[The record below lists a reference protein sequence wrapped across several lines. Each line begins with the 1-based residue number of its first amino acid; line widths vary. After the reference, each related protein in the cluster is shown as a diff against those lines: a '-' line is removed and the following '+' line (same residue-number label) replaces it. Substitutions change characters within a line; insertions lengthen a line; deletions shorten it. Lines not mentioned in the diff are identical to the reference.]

1 MNTPVKS
8 LSNLLKSSLKR
19 VEREISKNIKDEEKL
34 ITLTAGHLIKAK
46 GKKIRPL
53 LTLLVS
59 KMLNYKGNADVTL
72 AVCIEFI
79 HNATLLHDDV
89 IDTGKIRRGKLS
101 ANQIWGNKVS
111 VLVGDYLLSRAF
123 KLMVKNKSLK
133 LLEILSQTSLI
144 LARGQI
150 QDVGNNQNV
159 NLTEKKYLS
168 IIDAKTAELFR
179 ISCFLPTIITDQDKR
194 TQKIFNDFGF
204 NFGMA
209 FQLSDDVLDYF
220 GDSSKMGKSVGKDF
234 FEGKVTYPVIHCFKK
249 SDKKSKKIIA
259 KLFFKRK
266 RSKKDLALILDLMK
280 KTNTYKSSI
289 EFVGKYAEKA
299 KTKINKFE
307 GNKYKVYLDELV
319 DHLIIRDK

>member
-179 ISCFLPTIITDQDKR
+179 ISCFLPTIITDQNKK

-289 EFVGKYAEKA
+289 EFVRKYAEKA
-299 KTKINKFE
+299 KSNINKFE

>member
-53 LTLLVS
+53 LTLIVS

-179 ISCFLPTIITDQDKR
+179 ISCFLPTIITDQDKK

-220 GDSSKMGKSVGKDF
+220 GDSNKMGKSVGKDF

-307 GNKYKVYLDELV
+307 GNKYKVYLDDLV

>member
-249 SDKKSKKIIA
+249 SDKKSKRIIA

-266 RSKKDLALILDLMK
+266 RSKKDLAVILNLMK

-289 EFVGKYAEKA
+289 EFVRKYAEKA
-299 KTKINKFE
+299 KTNINKFE

>member
-19 VEREISKNIKDEEKL
+19 VEQEISKNIKDEEKL

-53 LTLLVS
+53 LTLIVS

-179 ISCFLPTIITDQDKR
+179 ISCFLPTIITDENKK

-266 RSKKDLALILDLMK
+266 RSKKDLAVLLNLMK

-289 EFVGKYAEKA
+289 EFVRKYAEKA
-299 KTKINKFE
+299 KTNINKFE

>member
-59 KMLNYKGNADVTL
+59 KMLNYKGNADVAL

-179 ISCFLPTIITDQDKR
+179 ISCFLPTIITDQNKK

-220 GDSSKMGKSVGKDF
+220 GDSGKMGKSVGKDF

-259 KLFFKRK
+259 KLFFKKK
-266 RSKKDLALILDLMK
+266 RSKKDLTLILDLMK

-289 EFVGKYAEKA
+289 EFVRKYAEKA
-299 KTKINKFE
+299 KTNINKFE

>member
-1 MNTPVKS
+1 VNTPVKS

-46 GKKIRPL
+46 GKKIMPI
-53 LTLLVS
+53 LTLLIS

-179 ISCFLPTIITDQDKR
+179 ISCFLPTIITDQNKK

-266 RSKKDLALILDLMK
+266 RSKKDLAVLLNLMK

-289 EFVGKYAEKA
+289 EFVRKYAEKA
-299 KTKINKFE
+299 KTNINKFE

>member
-179 ISCFLPTIITDQDKR
+179 ISCFLPTIITDQNKK

-266 RSKKDLALILDLMK
+266 RSKKDLAVLLNLMK

-299 KTKINKFE
+299 KTNINKFE

>member
-8 LSNLLKSSLKR
+8 LSKLLKRSLKR

-179 ISCFLPTIITDQDKR
+179 ISCFLPTIITDQNKK

-220 GDSSKMGKSVGKDF
+220 GDSSKMGKNVGKDF

-266 RSKKDLALILDLMK
+266 RSKKDLAVLLNLMK

-289 EFVGKYAEKA
+289 EFVRKYAEKA
-299 KTKINKFE
+299 KTNINKFE

>member
-133 LLEILSQTSLI
+133 LLEVLSQTSLI

-179 ISCFLPTIITDQDKR
+179 ISCFLPTIITDQNKK

-266 RSKKDLALILDLMK
+266 RSKKDLTVLLNLMK

-289 EFVGKYAEKA
+289 EFVRKYAEKA
-299 KTKINKFE
+299 KTNINKFE

>member
-179 ISCFLPTIITDQDKR
+179 ISCFLPTIITDQNKK

-266 RSKKDLALILDLMK
+266 RSKKDLAVLLDLMK

-289 EFVGKYAEKA
+289 EFVRKYAEKA
-299 KTKINKFE
+299 KTNINKFE

>member
-19 VEREISKNIKDEEKL
+19 VEIEISKNIKDEEKL
-34 ITLTAGHLIKAK
+34 ITLT

-179 ISCFLPTIITDQDKR
+179 ISCFLPTIITDQNKK

-259 KLFFKRK
+259 KLFFRRK
-266 RSKKDLALILDLMK
+266 RSKKDLVLILDLMK

-289 EFVGKYAEKA
+289 EFVRKYAEKA
-299 KTKINKFE
+299 KTNINKFE

>member
-46 GKKIRPL
+46 GKKIRPI
-53 LTLLVS
+53 LTLLIS

-133 LLEILSQTSLI
+133 LLEILSQTSLV

-179 ISCFLPTIITDQDKR
+179 ISCFLPTIITDQNKK

-266 RSKKDLALILDLMK
+266 RSKKDLAILLNLMK

-289 EFVGKYAEKA
+289 EFVRKYAEKA
-299 KTKINKFE
+299 KTNINKFE
-307 GNKYKVYLDELV
+307 GNKFKVYLDELV

>member
-46 GKKIRPL
+46 GKKIRPI

-179 ISCFLPTIITDQDKR
+179 ISCFLPTIITDQNKK

-220 GDSSKMGKSVGKDF
+220 GDSSQMGKSVGKDF

-266 RSKKDLALILDLMK
+266 RSKKDLTLILDLMK

-289 EFVGKYAEKA
+289 EFVRKYAEKA
-299 KTKINKFE
+299 KTNINKFE

>member
-53 LTLLVS
+53 LTLIVS

-179 ISCFLPTIITDQDKR
+179 ISCFLPTIITNQDKK

-220 GDSSKMGKSVGKDF
+220 GDSSQMGKSVGKDF

-266 RSKKDLALILDLMK
+266 RSKKDLAVLLNLMK

-289 EFVGKYAEKA
+289 EFVRKYAEKA
-299 KTKINKFE
+299 KTNINKFE

>member
-53 LTLLVS
+53 LTLIVS

-179 ISCFLPTIITDQDKR
+179 ISCFLPTIITDQNKK

-259 KLFFKRK
+259 KLFFKKR

-307 GNKYKVYLDELV
+307 GNKYKVYLDDLV

>member
-89 IDTGKIRRGKLS
+89 IDTGRIRRGKLS

-179 ISCFLPTIITDQDKR
+179 ISCFLPTIITDQNKK

-204 NFGMA
+204 TFGMA
-209 FQLSDDVLDYF
+209 FQLSDDAVDYF

-266 RSKKDLALILDLMK
+266 RSKKDLAVLLNLMK

-289 EFVGKYAEKA
+289 EFVRKYAEKA
-299 KTKINKFE
+299 KTNINKFE

>member
-53 LTLLVS
+53 LTLLIS

-89 IDTGKIRRGKLS
+89 IDTGNIRRGKLS

-159 NLTEKKYLS
+159 NLKEKKYLS

-266 RSKKDLALILDLMK
+266 RSKKDLAVLLNLMK

-289 EFVGKYAEKA
+289 EFVRKYAEKA
-299 KTKINKFE
+299 KTNINKFE
-307 GNKYKVYLDELV
+307 GNKYKVYLDDLV

>member
-46 GKKIRPL
+46 GKKIRPV

-179 ISCFLPTIITDQDKR
+179 ISCFLPTIITDQNKKI
-194 TQKIFNDFGF
+194 QKIFNDFGF

-220 GDSSKMGKSVGKDF
+220 GESSRMGKSVGKDF

-289 EFVGKYAEKA
+289 EFVRKYAEKA
-299 KTKINKFE
+299 KTNINKFE
-307 GNKYKVYLDELV
+307 GNKYKVYLDDLV

>member
-179 ISCFLPTIITDQDKR
+179 ISCFLPTIITDQNKK

-266 RSKKDLALILDLMK
+266 RSKKDLAVLLNLMK
-280 KTNTYKSSI
+280 KANTYKSSI
-289 EFVGKYAEKA
+289 EFVRKYAEKA
-299 KTKINKFE
+299 KTNINKFE

>member
-53 LTLLVS
+53 LTLIVS

-179 ISCFLPTIITDQDKR
+179 ISCFLPTIITDQNKK
-194 TQKIFNDFGF
+194 TQTIFNDFGF

-307 GNKYKVYLDELV
+307 GNKYKVYLDDLV

>member
-179 ISCFLPTIITDQDKR
+179 ISCFLPTIITNQDKK

-299 KTKINKFE
+299 KTNINKFE

>member
-179 ISCFLPTIITDQDKR
+179 ISCFLPTIITDQDKK

-289 EFVGKYAEKA
+289 EFVRKYAEKA
-299 KTKINKFE
+299 KTNINKFE

>member
-179 ISCFLPTIITDQDKR
+179 ISCFLPTIITDQNKN

-307 GNKYKVYLDELV
+307 GNKYKVYLDDLV

>member
-8 LSNLLKSSLKR
+8 LSNLLKISLKR
-19 VEREISKNIKDEEKL
+19 VEIEISKNIKDEEKL

-123 KLMVKNKSLK
+123 KLMVKNKSIK

-179 ISCFLPTIITDQDKR
+179 ISCFLPTIITNQNKK

-249 SDKKSKKIIA
+249 SDRKSKKIIA

-266 RSKKDLALILDLMK
+266 RSKKDLAIILDLMQ

-289 EFVGKYAEKA
+289 EFVRKYVEKA
-299 KTKINKFE
+299 KTNINKFE
-307 GNKYKVYLDELV
+307 GNKYKVYLGELV

>member
-53 LTLLVS
+53 LTLIVS

-204 NFGMA
+204 NFGIA

-280 KTNTYKSSI
+280 KTKTYKSSI

-307 GNKYKVYLDELV
+307 GNKYKVYLDDLV

>member
-179 ISCFLPTIITDQDKR
+179 ISCFLPTIITDQDKK
-194 TQKIFNDFGF
+194 TQKLFNDFGF

-220 GDSSKMGKSVGKDF
+220 GESSKMGKSVGKDF
-234 FEGKVTYPVIHCFKK
+234 FEGKVTYPIIHCFKK

-259 KLFFKRK
+259 KLFFKKK
-266 RSKKDLALILDLMK
+266 RSKKDLAVLLNLMK

-289 EFVGKYAEKA
+289 EFVRKYAEKA
-299 KTKINKFE
+299 KTNINKFE

>member
-266 RSKKDLALILDLMK
+266 RSKKDLAIILDLMK

-289 EFVGKYAEKA
+289 EFVRKYAEKA
-299 KTKINKFE
+299 KTNINKFE

>member
-53 LTLLVS
+53 LTLIVS

-150 QDVGNNQNV
+150 QDVGNSQNV

-179 ISCFLPTIITDQDKR
+179 ISCFLPTIITDQNRK

-220 GDSSKMGKSVGKDF
+220 GDSSQMGKSVGKDF

-249 SDKKSKKIIA
+249 SNKKSKKIIA
-259 KLFFKRK
+259 KLFFKKK

-289 EFVGKYAEKA
+289 EFIRKYSEKA
-299 KTKINKFE
+299 KTNINKFE
-307 GNKYKVYLDELV
+307 GNKYKVYLDNLV

>member
-53 LTLLVS
+53 LTLLIS

-179 ISCFLPTIITDQDKR
+179 ISCFLPTIITDQNKK

-266 RSKKDLALILDLMK
+266 RSKKDLTVLLNLMK

-289 EFVGKYAEKA
+289 EFVRKYAEKA
-299 KTKINKFE
+299 KTNINKFE
-307 GNKYKVYLDELV
+307 GNKYKVYLDDLV

>member
-19 VEREISKNIKDEEKL
+19 VEREISKNIRDEEKL

-59 KMLNYKGNADVTL
+59 KMLNYKGRADVTL

-179 ISCFLPTIITDQDKR
+179 ISCFLPTIITDQNKK

-249 SDKKSKKIIA
+249 SDKKSKRIIA

-266 RSKKDLALILDLMK
+266 RSKKDLAVILNLMK

-289 EFVGKYAEKA
+289 EFVRKYAEKA
-299 KTKINKFE
+299 KTNINKFE

>member
-179 ISCFLPTIITDQDKR
+179 ISCFLPTIITDENKK

-259 KLFFKRK
+259 KLFFKKK

-289 EFVGKYAEKA
+289 EFIRKYAEKA
-299 KTKINKFE
+299 KTNINKFE

>member
-53 LTLLVS
+53 LTLIVS

-266 RSKKDLALILDLMK
+266 RSKKDLAVLLNLMK

-289 EFVGKYAEKA
+289 EFVRKYAEKA
-299 KTKINKFE
+299 KTNINKFE
-307 GNKYKVYLDELV
+307 GNKYKVYLDEMV

>member
-34 ITLTAGHLIKAK
+34 ITLTAGHLIKAE

-179 ISCFLPTIITDQDKR
+179 ISCFLPTIITDQNKK

-220 GDSSKMGKSVGKDF
+220 GESSKMGKSVGKDF

-289 EFVGKYAEKA
+289 EFVRKYAEKA
-299 KTKINKFE
+299 KTNINKFE

>member
-19 VEREISKNIKDEEKL
+19 VEREIGNNIKDEEKL

-220 GDSSKMGKSVGKDF
+220 GDSSKMGKSIGKDF

-289 EFVGKYAEKA
+289 EFVRKYAEKA
-299 KTKINKFE
+299 KTNINKFE

>member
-53 LTLLVS
+53 LTLLIS

-133 LLEILSQTSLI
+133 LLEILSQTSLV

-179 ISCFLPTIITDQDKR
+179 ISCFLPTIITDQNKK

-266 RSKKDLALILDLMK
+266 RSKKDLAVLLNLMK

-289 EFVGKYAEKA
+289 EFVRKYAEKA
-299 KTKINKFE
+299 KTNINKFE

>member
-46 GKKIRPL
+46 GKKIRPI
-53 LTLLVS
+53 LTLLIS

-179 ISCFLPTIITDQDKR
+179 ISCFLPTIITDQNKK

-266 RSKKDLALILDLMK
+266 RSKKDLVVLLNLMK

-289 EFVGKYAEKA
+289 EFVRKYAEKA
-299 KTKINKFE
+299 KTNINKFE

>member
-1 MNTPVKS
+1 VNTPVKS

-53 LTLLVS
+53 LTLIVS

-179 ISCFLPTIITDQDKR
+179 ISCFLPTIITNQNKK

-307 GNKYKVYLDELV
+307 GNKYKVYLDDLV

>member
-179 ISCFLPTIITDQDKR
+179 ISCFLPTIITDQNKK

-209 FQLSDDVLDYF
+209 FQLSDDALDYF

-289 EFVGKYAEKA
+289 EFVRKYAEKA
-299 KTKINKFE
+299 KTNINKFE

>member
-19 VEREISKNIKDEEKL
+19 VDREISKNIKDEEKL

-179 ISCFLPTIITDQDKR
+179 ISCFLPTIITDQDKK
-194 TQKIFNDFGF
+194 TQKILNDFGF

-220 GDSSKMGKSVGKDF
+220 GNSSKMGKSVGKDF

-266 RSKKDLALILDLMK
+266 RSKKDLAVLLNLMK

-289 EFVGKYAEKA
+289 EFVRKYAEKA
-299 KTKINKFE
+299 KTNINKFE

>member
-179 ISCFLPTIITDQDKR
+179 ISCFLPTIITNQNKK

-299 KTKINKFE
+299 KTNINKFE